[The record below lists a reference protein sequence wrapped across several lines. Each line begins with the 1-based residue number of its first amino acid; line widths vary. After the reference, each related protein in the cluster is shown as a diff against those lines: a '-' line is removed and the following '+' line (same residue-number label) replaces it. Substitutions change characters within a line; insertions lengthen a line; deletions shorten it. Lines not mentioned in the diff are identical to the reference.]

1 MSQTLP
7 TPIAPYQRKR
17 LRWMDIKENLTGY
30 LFIFPA
36 VLVIAVFGFFPI
48 GYAFY
53 MSLFN
58 WRVKKGPFVGIQ
70 NYDKIIGDWTGLFLF
85 VVGLALL
92 YLAYLVWS
100 SAAKEPDTRKM
111 IFKFGAAF
119 LLIASGFAIPMGWSR
134 MLAAGNKDFLGSLP
148 ITLFYAL
155 STVPA
160 ELFLAM
166 ILAYVLFQNIR
177 GKEFFRMMY
186 FLPYITP
193 VVASAVVFRAI
204 FSPRASSLA
213 NIVLN
218 WFSVGP
224 FKWLYEPKPANEILL
239 GIKGLQ
245 GFLGGPSLALV
256 SVALFGIWTYVGYN
270 TVIFL
275 AGLGAI
281 SKEYYEAAQ
290 IDGAGTW
297 QSFRHITLP
306 LLSPVTFYL
315 ALIAFIGTFKA
326 FNHIWVMRTPNAQ
339 GTVDVTTV
347 NIFSVFYEYSQYGQ
361 ATAQAILLFA
371 IILALTLA
379 QNKIFGEKVFYG

>member
-1 MSQTLP
+1 MNQTP
-7 TPIAPYQRKR
+7 QPPIVPYQRKR
-17 LRWMDIKENLTGY
+17 VRWMDIQENITGY
-30 LFIFPA
+30 LFILPA
-36 VLVIAVFGFFPI
+36 VLILTVFGFFPI

-53 MSLFN
+53 MSLYS
-58 WRVKKGPFVGIQ
+58 WRVKKGAFVGLA
-70 NYDKIIGDWTGLFLF
+70 NYDKAIGDWTGLLLF
-85 VVGLALL
+85 AVGLVLL
-92 YLAYLVWS
+92 YLAFLVWQ
-100 SAAKEPDTRKM
+100 SATNERDTRKM
-111 IFKFGAAF
+111 IFKFAAAF
-119 LLIASGFAIPMGWSR
+119 LLIGSGFFIPMGWGR
-134 MLAAGNKDFLGSLP
+134 MIESGDKGFLNSLP
-148 ITLFYAL
+148 LTLFYAL
-155 STVPA
+155 ATVPA
-160 ELFLAM
+160 ELILAM

-177 GKEFFRMMY
+177 GKELFRMLY

-204 FSPRASSLA
+204 FSPRESSLA
-213 NIVLN
+213 NIVIG
-218 WFSVGP
+218 WVGQGP
-224 FKWLYEPKPANEILL
+224 LKWLYEPKPISELWF
-239 GIKGLQ
+239 GIKGLE
-245 GFLGGPSLALV
+245 GFLAGPSLALIT
-256 SVALFGIWTYVGYN
+256 VALFGIWTYVGYN

-347 NIFSVFYEYSQYGQ
+347 NIFSTFYEYNQYGY